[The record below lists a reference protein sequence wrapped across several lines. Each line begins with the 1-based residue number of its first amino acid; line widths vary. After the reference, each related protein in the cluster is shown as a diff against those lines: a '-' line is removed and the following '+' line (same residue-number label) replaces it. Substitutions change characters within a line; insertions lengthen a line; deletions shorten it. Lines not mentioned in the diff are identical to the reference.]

1 MMYFL
6 RLIRYQNL
14 LLLALMQLIFHYG
27 FLQKQIVSLAPGLAL
42 NDWQFL
48 LLVLSTLC
56 IAGGGYLINDVF
68 DKNID
73 KINKPERVI
82 IDKHISEAAAYNF
95 YIVLNVIGVGI
106 GFYLSNH
113 IGKPGFST
121 IFILIAATLYL
132 YAMSLKKSLLVGNI
146 LIASMLAISVL
157 IVGIFDLLP
166 IITQENQLSLG
177 NLFKIIIDYAVFAF
191 LINLIREIIKDM
203 EDIEGDLDSGSKSL
217 PIVIGQEKTKIVVST
232 LLIISILLLGWYSYT
247 YFFENDL
254 YIVLVYVLALVLTP
268 LVYMVIRLWEAKQ
281 KKDFTHLSLVLKAI
295 ILFGILSLL
304 VIIYTVGL

>member
-1 MMYFL
+1 MHFL
-6 RLIRYQNL
+6 RLIRFQNL
-14 LLLALMQLIFHYG
+14 LMLALMQLIFHYG
-27 FLQKQIVSLAPGLAL
+27 FLQKKIVNLAPELAL
-42 NDWQFL
+42 NDWQFF
-48 LLVLSTLC
+48 LLVLSTVC

-82 IDKHISEAAAYNF
+82 IDKHITEATAYNF

-113 IGKPGFST
+113 IGKPSFST

-146 LIASMLAISVL
+146 LIAAMLAISVL

-166 IITQENQLSLG
+166 IITPENQHSLG

-268 LVYMVIRLWEAKQ
+268 LVYVVIRLWEAKQ

-304 VIIYTVGL
+304 VIIYSVGL

>member
-1 MMYFL
+1 MHFL

-27 FLQKQIVSLAPGLAL
+27 FLQKQIGGLAPGLAL

-48 LLVLSTLC
+48 LLVLSTVC

-68 DKNID
+68 DKNMD

-82 IDKHISEAAAYNF
+82 IDKHITEAAAYNF

-106 GFYLSNH
+106 GFYLSNF
-113 IGKPGFST
+113 IGKPSFST

-132 YAMSLKKSLLVGNI
+132 YAMNLKKSLLAGNV
-146 LIASMLAISVL
+146 LIAAMLAISVL
-157 IVGIFDLLP
+157 IVGVFDLLP
-166 IITQENQLSLG
+166 IITPENQHSLG

-203 EDIEGDLDSGSKSL
+203 EDIEGDLDNGSKSL
-217 PIVIGQEKTKIVVST
+217 PIVIGIKKTKIALSV
-232 LLIISILLLGWYSYT
+232 LLILSILLLGWYSYT

-254 YIVLVYVLALVLTP
+254 YIVLIYVLALVLTP
-268 LVYMVIRLWEAKQ
+268 LVYIVVRLWEANQ

-304 VIIYTVGL
+304 VIVNTVGL

>member
-1 MMYFL
+1 MHFL

-27 FLQKQIVSLAPGLAL
+27 FLQKQISSLAPELAL

-48 LLVLSTLC
+48 LLVLSTIC

-73 KINKPERVI
+73 RINKPERVI
-82 IDKHISEAAAYNF
+82 IDKHISEATAYNF

-106 GFYLSNH
+106 GFYLSNY
-113 IGKPGFST
+113 IEKPSFST

-146 LIASMLAISVL
+146 LIAAMLAISVL

-166 IITQENQLSLG
+166 IITKENQLSLG

-191 LINLIREIIKDM
+191 LINLIREIIKDI
-203 EDIEGDLDSGSKSL
+203 EDIEGDMDSGSKSL
-217 PIVIGQEKTKIVVST
+217 PIVVGIKKTKMLLSV
-232 LLIISILLLGWYSYT
+232 LLIISIVLLGWYSYM
-247 YFFENDL
+247 YFFKNDL
-254 YIVLVYVLALVLTP
+254 HIVLLYMLALVLSP
-268 LVYMVIRLWEAKQ
+268 LVYVVIRLWEAKQ
-281 KKDFTHLSLVLKAI
+281 KEDFTHLSLVLKAI

-304 VIIYTVGL
+304 VIVYSVGL

>member
-1 MMYFL
+1 MHFL

-27 FLQKQIVSLAPGLAL
+27 FLQKQIVNLAPGLAL

-177 NLFKIIIDYAVFAF
+177 NLFKIIIDYAIFAF

-268 LVYMVIRLWEAKQ
+268 LVYIVIRLWEAKQ
-281 KKDFTHLSLVLKAI
+281 KKDFMHLSLVLKGI

>member
-1 MMYFL
+1 MHFL
-6 RLIRYQNL
+6 RLIRFQNL
-14 LLLALMQLIFHYG
+14 LMLALMQLIFHYG
-27 FLQKQIVSLAPGLAL
+27 FLQKKIVDLAPELAL
-42 NDWQFL
+42 NDWQFF
-48 LLVLSTLC
+48 LLVLSTVC

-82 IDKHISEAAAYNF
+82 IDKHITEATAYNF

-113 IGKPGFST
+113 IGKPSFST

-146 LIASMLAISVL
+146 LIAAMLAISVL

-166 IITQENQLSLG
+166 IITPENQHSLG

-191 LINLIREIIKDM
+191 LINLIREIVKDM

-217 PIVIGQEKTKIVVST
+217 PIVLGMNKTKIVLSV
-232 LLIISILLLGWYSYT
+232 LLTISVLVLGWYSYA

-268 LVYMVIRLWEAKQ
+268 LVYVVIRLWEAKQ

-304 VIIYTVGL
+304 VIIYSVGL

>member
-1 MMYFL
+1 MHFL
-6 RLIRYQNL
+6 RLIRFQNL
-14 LLLALMQLIFHYG
+14 LMLALMQLIFHYG
-27 FLQKQIVSLAPGLAL
+27 FLQKKIVDLAPELAL
-42 NDWQFL
+42 NDWQFF

-82 IDKHISEAAAYNF
+82 IDKHITEATAYNF
-95 YIVLNVIGVGI
+95 YIVLNVIGVGV

-113 IGKPGFST
+113 IGKPSFST

-132 YAMSLKKSLLVGNI
+132 YAMSLKISLLVGNI
-146 LIASMLAISVL
+146 LIAAMLAISVL

-166 IITQENQLSLG
+166 IITPENQHSLG

>member
-1 MMYFL
+1 MHFL

-27 FLQKQIVSLAPGLAL
+27 FLQKQIVNLAPGLAL

-177 NLFKIIIDYAVFAF
+177 NLFKIIIDYAIFAF

-203 EDIEGDLDSGSKSL
+203 EDIEGDLDSGSKS
-217 PIVIGQEKTKIVVST
+217 
-232 LLIISILLLGWYSYT
+232 
-247 YFFENDL
+247 
-254 YIVLVYVLALVLTP
+254 
-268 LVYMVIRLWEAKQ
+268 
-281 KKDFTHLSLVLKAI
+281 
-295 ILFGILSLL
+295 
-304 VIIYTVGL
+304 

>member
-1 MMYFL
+1 MHFL

-27 FLQKQIVSLAPGLAL
+27 FLQKQISSLAPELAL

-73 KINKPERVI
+73 RINKPERVI
-82 IDKHISEAAAYNF
+82 IDKHISEATAYNF

-106 GFYLSNH
+106 GFYLSNY
-113 IGKPGFST
+113 IEKPSFST

-146 LIASMLAISVL
+146 LIAAMLAISVL

-166 IITQENQLSLG
+166 IITKENQLSLG

-191 LINLIREIIKDM
+191 LINLIREIIKDI
-203 EDIEGDLDSGSKSL
+203 EDIEGDMDSGSKSL
-217 PIVIGQEKTKIVVST
+217 PIVIGIKKTKMLLST
-232 LLIISILLLGWYSYT
+232 LLIISIVLLGWYSYV
-247 YFFENDL
+247 YFFKNDL
-254 YIVLVYVLALVLTP
+254 HIVLFYMLALVLSP
-268 LVYMVIRLWEAKQ
+268 LVYVVIRLWEAKQ
-281 KKDFTHLSLVLKAI
+281 KEDFTHLSLVLKAI

-304 VIIYTVGL
+304 VIVYSVGL

>member
-1 MMYFL
+1 MHFL

-14 LLLALMQLIFHYG
+14 LMLALMQLIFHYG
-27 FLQKQIVSLAPGLAL
+27 FLQKKIVDLAPELAL
-42 NDWQFL
+42 NDWQFF

-73 KINKPERVI
+73 KINKSERVI

>member
-1 MMYFL
+1 MHFL

-27 FLQKQIVSLAPGLAL
+27 FLQKQIGGLAPELAL

-48 LLVLSTLC
+48 LLVLSTVC

-68 DKNID
+68 DKNMD

-82 IDKHISEAAAYNF
+82 IDKHITEAAAYNF

-106 GFYLSNH
+106 GFYLSNF
-113 IGKPGFST
+113 IGKPSFST

-132 YAMSLKKSLLVGNI
+132 YAMNLKKSLLAGNV
-146 LIASMLAISVL
+146 LIAAMLAISVL
-157 IVGIFDLLP
+157 IVGVFDLLP
-166 IITQENQLSLG
+166 IITPENQHSLG

-203 EDIEGDLDSGSKSL
+203 EDIEGDLDNGSKSL
-217 PIVIGQEKTKIVVST
+217 PIVIGIKKTKIALSV
-232 LLIISILLLGWYSYT
+232 LLILSILLLGWYSYT

-254 YIVLVYVLALVLTP
+254 YIVLIYVLALVLTP
-268 LVYMVIRLWEAKQ
+268 LVYIVVRLWEANQ

-304 VIIYTVGL
+304 VIVNTVEL

>member
-1 MMYFL
+1 
-6 RLIRYQNL
+6 
-14 LLLALMQLIFHYG
+14 MQLIFHYG
-27 FLQKQIVSLAPGLAL
+27 FLQKQIVNLAPGLAL

-177 NLFKIIIDYAVFAF
+177 NLFKIIIDYAIFAF

-268 LVYMVIRLWEAKQ
+268 LVYIVIRLWEANRKR
-281 KKDFTHLSLVLKAI
+281 DFMHLSLVLKGI

>member
-1 MMYFL
+1 MHFL

-14 LLLALMQLIFHYG
+14 LMLALMQLIFHYG
-27 FLQKQIVSLAPGLAL
+27 FLQKQIVNLAPELAL
-42 NDWQFL
+42 NDWQFF
-48 LLVLSTLC
+48 LLVLSTVC

-73 KINKPERVI
+73 RINKPERVI
-82 IDKHISEAAAYNF
+82 IDKHITEATAYNF

-113 IGKPGFST
+113 IGKPSFST

-146 LIASMLAISVL
+146 LIAAMLAISVL

-166 IITQENQLSLG
+166 IITPENQHSLG

-191 LINLIREIIKDM
+191 LINLIREIVKDM

-217 PIVIGQEKTKIVVST
+217 PIVLGMNKTKI
-232 LLIISILLLGWYSYT
+232 LLSVLLTISVLVLGWYSYA

-268 LVYMVIRLWEAKQ
+268 LVYVVIRLWEAKQ

-304 VIIYTVGL
+304 VIIYSVGL